1 MRVQK
6 INFINYKMFKN
17 HEVIFGTD
25 NQPTISFLV
34 GNNGAGK
41 TIVLESIYNLFTNP
55 FNTPEDFEV
64 EYTILLTEDEKTELS
79 ITDNSFICHLK
90 KNGNN
95 NSRTCKKITG
105 EALGDINISQASK
118 IVYSTIEVVFSEQ
131 NFTTIT
137 AKNTDDT
144 LKPKEKSQNLSTE
157 IPQLLIDI
165 KNIDDS
171 ENSEWLQNNLEKP
184 GKDKP
189 ATIGIR
195 LKRFTE
201 AFHKIYNGSKKFKE
215 IKNENNSKKIIF
227 LDLESNEISLNQLS
241 TGEKQVI
248 YRVGYLLKNLNN
260 LKGGIVLI
268 DEPEISM
275 HPVWQTAL
283 KNFIKEVFTGFDIQ
297 IIISTHSP
305 YIFKQLNNEDEVVIK
320 LDKTKSN
327 STKIDLNFKN
337 KNFIPSVN
345 LISYIAYGITSD
357 SLHTELYTWLQIQE
371 NKEIISETEAWLK
384 STTGGDVINF
394 KTFLRTKAYK
404 REVVGA
410 SVRETLPTFI
420 RNKINHGDEI
430 GRSYSEIEL
439 EDSIKI
445 LLSLLKV

>member
-144 LKPKEKSQNLSTE
+144 LKPKEKSQNLST
-157 IPQLLIDI
+157 
-165 KNIDDS
+165 
-171 ENSEWLQNNLEKP
+171 
-184 GKDKP
+184 
-189 ATIGIR
+189 
-195 LKRFTE
+195 
-201 AFHKIYNGSKKFKE
+201 
-215 IKNENNSKKIIF
+215 
-227 LDLESNEISLNQLS
+227 
-241 TGEKQVI
+241 
-248 YRVGYLLKNLNN
+248 
-260 LKGGIVLI
+260 
-268 DEPEISM
+268 
-275 HPVWQTAL
+275 
-283 KNFIKEVFTGFDIQ
+283 
-297 IIISTHSP
+297 
-305 YIFKQLNNEDEVVIK
+305 
-320 LDKTKSN
+320 
-327 STKIDLNFKN
+327 
-337 KNFIPSVN
+337 
-345 LISYIAYGITSD
+345 
-357 SLHTELYTWLQIQE
+357 
-371 NKEIISETEAWLK
+371 
-384 STTGGDVINF
+384 
-394 KTFLRTKAYK
+394 
-404 REVVGA
+404 
-410 SVRETLPTFI
+410 
-420 RNKINHGDEI
+420 
-430 GRSYSEIEL
+430 
-439 EDSIKI
+439 
-445 LLSLLKV
+445 